1 MKGVKCKVNFTLGV
15 VNKKELAKSIR
26 RGNLT
31 EEDAFTKAG
40 CGVGWGKLAVAK
52 RLLNDRDFVNDDS
65 LCVEL
70 QCRLAET
77 TFEHKFA
84 CALKPGDKFIKSSQF
99 SLCNSRW
106 SIILFPQGLPAK
118 KGAAPQHDHVA
129 AYLHCEDV
137 GLLRYKVVFSF
148 HARSKQAKQREISYN
163 FFDECHASCNSFGI
177 EQFMP
182 SKDLKK
188 VAKNGK
194 IKIRLKI
201 KSIESYFYLGI
212 DPVHLK
218 DAEGEGCT
226 RGDLMDQ
233 CNNPLGLSLQSS
245 QDGRVV
251 FKMKFDPNGEN
262 VALDEMPYF
271 KKIYW
276 RAVVNSFVDD
286 SKTVVVSSSEEAGKS
301 SFCYSEAECSITS
314 KLEMSEIEDKNS
326 VYLDDD
332 GLLSVHLFIDDA
344 NLVYDPLLDPLT
356 KQSVSRLREEK
367 EQRLKHLEKE
377 CENFIENA
385 VAEKDDIITEQE
397 ELLEERDSVIN
408 KQGDH
413 IVGLTSEME
422 ENDKYLDE
430 IVDGKGEDATSKLLK
445 RSLRQL
451 IRNAKPSKDE
461 IKALKS
467 VEKKLRKFLK
477 KKLPFSITR
486 VSPVGAFGHE
496 TTFKGETEC
505 HLAIAIRDLPRTEH
519 NSWLPTIVSTVETL
533 LKTRDK
539 SDTSLPLCTDFVTTE
554 SAVNFKCA
562 DVNVVLLPINDWE
575 SHGGFEAL
583 YQLSI
588 KQNADVQMHY
598 NNSVSELQAAFISN
612 QDEKCKDLIRV
623 VKKWSNGVEWSS
635 GSKPTGYLLS
645 LLVVQAYRVV
655 QPEMCEN
662 SSTDVDVL
670 LEMKEMVDDENL
682 EVSWDT
688 DNYIAAQYQRKF
700 FPKDFTLP
708 IVQDPAIPTHN
719 VAESEMEDWTE
730 FRKEFSEW
738 VISLS
743 S

>member
-1 MKGVKCKVNFTLGV
+1 MSIRLHDSKLNGEGLHTYVFIVEKFSSLGAELYSKPFHFNGHRWQLQAGIKDKYFGVFLRWLGGGSIVKGVKCKVNFTLGV

-194 IKIRLKI
+194 VKIRLKI

-314 KLEMSEIEDKNS
+314 KLEMSEVRLGVRGS
-326 VYLDDD
+326 D
-332 GLLSVHLFIDDA
+332 GGRGVGGRG
-344 NLVYDPLLDPLT
+344 LVWGRGVGGC
-356 KQSVSRLREEK
+356 S
-367 EQRLKHLEKE
+367 
-377 CENFIENA
+377 
-385 VAEKDDIITEQE
+385 
-397 ELLEERDSVIN
+397 
-408 KQGDH
+408 QG
-413 IVGLTSEME
+413 S
-422 ENDKYLDE
+422 
-430 IVDGKGEDATSKLLK
+430 
-445 RSLRQL
+445 
-451 IRNAKPSKDE
+451 
-461 IKALKS
+461 
-467 VEKKLRKFLK
+467 
-477 KKLPFSITR
+477 
-486 VSPVGAFGHE
+486 
-496 TTFKGETEC
+496 
-505 HLAIAIRDLPRTEH
+505 
-519 NSWLPTIVSTVETL
+519 
-533 LKTRDK
+533 
-539 SDTSLPLCTDFVTTE
+539 
-554 SAVNFKCA
+554 
-562 DVNVVLLPINDWE
+562 
-575 SHGGFEAL
+575 
-583 YQLSI
+583 
-588 KQNADVQMHY
+588 
-598 NNSVSELQAAFISN
+598 
-612 QDEKCKDLIRV
+612 
-623 VKKWSNGVEWSS
+623 
-635 GSKPTGYLLS
+635 
-645 LLVVQAYRVV
+645 
-655 QPEMCEN
+655 
-662 SSTDVDVL
+662 
-670 LEMKEMVDDENL
+670 
-682 EVSWDT
+682 
-688 DNYIAAQYQRKF
+688 
-700 FPKDFTLP
+700 
-708 IVQDPAIPTHN
+708 
-719 VAESEMEDWTE
+719 
-730 FRKEFSEW
+730 
-738 VISLS
+738 
-743 S
+743 